1 MITSL
6 QNSWRF
12 YLIILLLTGLPRL
25 SMSQETALQSYIKQG
40 LENNQGLKQ
49 QKFLLQKSMFA
60 LKEAKTF
67 FLPEVNFSGNYLDS
81 RGGRKI
87 NLPIGDLLN
96 PVYNSLNQLTN
107 SSAFPE
113 VKNIS
118 QTFNPNNYYDA
129 KFRTSLPIFDAEI
142 IYNSRIRKEQI
153 NYQQAEIDVY
163 KRELVKDI
171 QLGYYTYLQTL
182 ESIRILENATILA
195 QENLR
200 YNQTLVKNDKAIR
213 TAVSRAENELI
224 GLKAKLEDA
233 KYQSVNA
240 AAYFNFLLNLP
251 FNTKIEAPQNQQII
265 TEPDA
270 SVSGRREELTKL
282 ATLQDINSLS
292 LQLAKSARLPKLS
305 TFMDLGSQ
313 GDFLKFNN
321 TTRYYLFGVTLTWQV
336 FAANRTFYK
345 SQQAEFQIK
354 STVEQ
359 INQVEQQLQ
368 LQAETAMNKL
378 SSAKQIYEASK
389 SQTFLSEQY
398 YQDQRKLYR
407 EGQLLYLELLDAQNR
422 LISDQLQQS
431 ISYLNVQTRAVE
443 LERAKASYPLSN

>member
-1 MITSL
+1 MNT
-6 QNSWRF
+6 NFRTSWRF
-12 YLIILLLTGLPRL
+12 CLTILLITILPDL
-25 SMSQETALQSYIKQG
+25 SLGQDPILQSYVTQG
-40 LENNQGLKQ
+40 LSNNQGLKQ
-49 QKFLLQKSMFA
+49 QNFILQKNMYA

-67 FLPEVNFSGNYLDS
+67 FLPEVNFTGNYLDS

-96 PVYNSLNQLTN
+96 PVYNSLNQVTN

-129 KFRTSLPIFDAEI
+129 KFRTSIPIFDAEI
-142 IYNSRIRKEQI
+142 IYNSKIRKEEI
-153 NYQQAEIDVY
+153 NFQRAEIDVY

-171 QLGYYTYLQTL
+171 QLGYYAYLQTL

-195 QENLR
+195 KENLR

-213 TAVSRAENELI
+213 TAVSRAENEMI
-224 GLKAKLEDA
+224 GLQARLEDA

-240 AAYFNFLLNLP
+240 AAYFNFLLNIP
-251 FNTKIEAPQNQQII
+251 FNTKIETPQNEQFIADSDILQ
-265 TEPDA
+265 TGE
-270 SVSGRREELTKL
+270 REELKKL
-282 ATLQDINSLS
+282 ASAQNINALS
-292 LQLAKSARLPKLS
+292 LELAKSANLPKLS
-305 TFMDLGSQ
+305 TFIDLGSQ
-313 GDFLKFNN
+313 GDFVKFNN
-321 TTRYYLFGVTLTWQV
+321 TTRYYLFGVTLSWQV
-336 FAANRTFYK
+336 FAGNRNFYK
-345 SQQAEFQIK
+345 AKQAEFQIK
-354 STVEQ
+354 ATGEQ
-359 INQVEQQLQ
+359 LSQVEQQLQ
-368 LQAETAMNKL
+368 LQAETALNRL
-378 SSAKQIYEASK
+378 SSAKQIFQASK

-398 YQDQRKLYR
+398 YRDQQKLYR

-431 ISYLNVQTRAVE
+431 ISYLNVQTRTVE